1 MKKKAI
7 IISLIMLCLIFGI
20 IIFPIKIVVNADYQN
35 PTYIPEISINPATIY
50 DNSNFVENDYTIYG
64 PAYES
69 FDFLQ
74 DDFYVDIEFNGTYGF
89 TNYNYLTKNIELE
102 NEYSTNYSVA
112 EPFYYLAQDSE
123 QDIVKNRIKL
133 KGLGSCYL
141 NYSGYFD
148 VELKTDVISRYYF
161 KGKLLI
167 NVVSYGVES
176 LSFNKESVSY
186 TYLDEMSNLE
196 SVKVLDK
203 YSALINNNPNLSNY
217 NRNRIY
223 WQTEKEISK
232 GNVFELYDQQVTDK
246 FLILGYDNTSW
257 LKEEELSDYSDLKVT
272 IFNNL
277 PTNNADTILNKL
289 WWLFD
294 IIVIALIICF
304 GILYTKWQEKTSLE
318 NTIFHID
325 KYYSIVQKLIDL
337 INKEK
342 RKKSKEKRLLIQAY
356 FELLFAYQS
365 LENATK
371 EEYYELNEC
380 LFPIKNSYIKL
391 SIFRKNI
398 ESFNDK
404 KLLKLFE
411 NIKSSITP
419 SYVLI
424 QKTLAKEAR
433 KEANLEKEKFVK
445 EKDVFKSKKTNK
457 ITMESLYN
465 ELNDEELNI
474 IENLKQKKSKNQK
487 EKYDESKSETQNK
500 PTKNNVSDS
509 DAEIVVAKVIYDI
522 INNTNKDD

>member
-1 MKKKAI
+1 M
-7 IISLIMLCLIFGI
+7 
-20 IIFPIKIVVNADYQN
+20 
-35 PTYIPEISINPATIY
+35 
-50 DNSNFVENDYTIYG
+50 
-64 PAYES
+64 
-69 FDFLQ
+69 
-74 DDFYVDIEFNGTYGF
+74 
-89 TNYNYLTKNIELE
+89 
-102 NEYSTNYSVA
+102 
-112 EPFYYLAQDSE
+112 
-123 QDIVKNRIKL
+123 
-133 KGLGSCYL
+133 
-141 NYSGYFD
+141 
-148 VELKTDVISRYYF
+148 
-161 KGKLLI
+161 
-167 NVVSYGVES
+167 
-176 LSFNKESVSY
+176 
-186 TYLDEMSNLE
+186 
-196 SVKVLDK
+196 
-203 YSALINNNPNLSNY
+203 
-217 NRNRIY
+217 
-223 WQTEKEISK
+223 
-232 GNVFELYDQQVTDK
+232 
-246 FLILGYDNTSW
+246 
-257 LKEEELSDYSDLKVT
+257 
-272 IFNNL
+272 
-277 PTNNADTILNKL
+277 
-289 WWLFD
+289 
-294 IIVIALIICF
+294 
-304 GILYTKWQEKTSLE
+304 
-318 NTIFHID
+318 
-325 KYYSIVQKLIDL
+325 
-337 INKEK
+337 
-342 RKKSKEKRLLIQAY
+342 LIQAY